1 MKFETFSK
9 RLGKKLSEIR
19 QERSMTQ
26 AQLARESALS
36 LKYVSMIE
44 SGTNPSIRTIM
55 KVCEALGTDVA
66 EVMDQEGI
74 GTVPGRK
81 PQKLN
86 AVQIDLPVED
96 PQMKKLLS
104 FIRRLGTEDR
114 RRALRL
120 LKTTF
125 GSR

>member
-1 MKFETFSK
+1 MKFDTFSK
-9 RLGKKLSEIR
+9 RLGR
-19 QERSMTQ
+19 QLTALRQSREMTQ
-26 AQLARESALS
+26 AQLARESGLS

-44 SGTNPSIRTIM
+44 SGTNPSVRTVM
-55 KVCEALGTDVA
+55 KVCDALDTDIA
-66 EVMDQEGI
+66 EVMDKEGI
-74 GTVPGRK
+74 GEVAGRK
-81 PQKLN
+81 PAKLSS
-86 AVQIDLPVED
+86 VQIDLPVED

-104 FIRRLGTEDR
+104 FIRRLSADDR